1 MKVKANTVFLTFD
14 GRRQIVVKKGEVLEV
29 SPTLAERIISERLGD
44 LVDEPKEVK
53 KEVKKPRTKKAVREK

>member
-14 GRRQIVVKKGEVLEV
+14 GSRQIVAKKGEVLEV
-29 SPTLAERIISERLGD
+29 SPTLAERLTSERLVE

-53 KEVKKPRTKKAVREK
+53 KEIKKPRTKKAVREK